1 MKSKFKKKIL
11 KSYHSLFWWRFSEVR
26 RWYSSALLGIPLH
39 STSWS
44 CRLRYLYA
52 NKKSHWKT
60 SLLHYSLSSAKEISI
75 CFFNEV
81 LFKKNVT
88 NSFGEKIVRKI
99 IACFV
104 SLTFP
109 LEQHFSVSLVKQLRN
124 LLLQI
129 TKVRIVSKRHS
140 SHLWLYGWHQGYF
153 HFHHGLSHVFLFTN
167 KSDFSVRTL

>member
-1 MKSKFKKKIL
+1 MRYFLKKKCNGLI
-11 KSYHSLFWWRFSEVR
+11 W
-26 RWYSSALLGIPLH
+26 G
-39 STSWS
+39 
-44 CRLRYLYA
+44 
-52 NKKSHWKT
+52 
-60 SLLHYSLSSAKEISI
+60 
-75 CFFNEV
+75 
-81 LFKKNVT
+81 
-88 NSFGEKIVRKI
+88 KIVRKL

-167 KSDFSVRTL
+167 KSDFSWELYSLQYLSLFDRLIRSAAIKSSPGRLWAQWRFGRLFIGALMVSCDWYFVILEKSRKSSRKVHLINIHKYEFIL

>member
-1 MKSKFKKKIL
+1 MKIL
-11 KSYHSLFWWRFSEVR
+11 RSPSLIFFSAS
-26 RWYSSALLGIPLH
+26 WNSS
-39 STSWS
+39 
-44 CRLRYLYA
+44 
-52 NKKSHWKT
+52 
-60 SLLHYSLSSAKEISI
+60 SLDIVIMSSSLSI
-75 CFFNEV
+75 CKQKVTLKNIVIALFSFKCKRNFYLFFQWGT
-81 LFKKNVT
+81 FKKNVT

-124 LLLQI
+124 LLLEI

>member
-1 MKSKFKKKIL
+1 MKILRSPSLIFFSASWNSSSLDIVIMSSSLSICKQKVTLKNIVIALFSFKYKSNFYLFFQWGTFLKKKCNGLI
-11 KSYHSLFWWRFSEVR
+11 W
-26 RWYSSALLGIPLH
+26 G
-39 STSWS
+39 
-44 CRLRYLYA
+44 
-52 NKKSHWKT
+52 
-60 SLLHYSLSSAKEISI
+60 
-75 CFFNEV
+75 
-81 LFKKNVT
+81 
-88 NSFGEKIVRKI
+88 KIVRKL